1 MLHRYKHLILVWVAL
16 MVLLGLTCA
25 SAFLHMGIWNS
36 VANLGIAVVK
46 ASLVGYF
53 FMHLATERAVIR
65 LCAAVALLTLA
76 LLFAISAADYATRT
90 IHGAPWQA
98 QSGSSQGG

>member
-1 MLHRYKHLILVWVAL
+1 MRHACKRLILVWLAL
-16 MVLLGLTCA
+16 MLLLGLTCA
-25 SAFLHMGIWNS
+25 IAFLHMGIWNS
-36 VANLGIAVVK
+36 VVNLGIAVVK

-98 QSGSSQGG
+98 KTGSSQGG